1 VYTGILVISLL
12 GTERGQEAL
21 LFSSCMLALNTL
33 KINSMFL
40 TETKFYVHPDMS
52 VWKWRSFSLSWLQA
66 IAGTHELVLIS
77 NEAACCRPLAVW
89 RPLQGKDGSVLFPV
103 SES

>member
-1 VYTGILVISLL
+1 VGTGILVIALL
-12 GTERGQEAL
+12 GTERGREAL

-40 TETKFYVHPDMS
+40 TETKFYVHPNMS
-52 VWKWRSFSLSWLQA
+52 VWKWLSFSLSWLQA
-66 IAGTHELVLIS
+66 IAGTRELVLIS
-77 NEAACCRPLAVW
+77 NEAVCYRRLAVW
-89 RPLQGKDGSVLFPV
+89 RPLQRKDGSVLCPA